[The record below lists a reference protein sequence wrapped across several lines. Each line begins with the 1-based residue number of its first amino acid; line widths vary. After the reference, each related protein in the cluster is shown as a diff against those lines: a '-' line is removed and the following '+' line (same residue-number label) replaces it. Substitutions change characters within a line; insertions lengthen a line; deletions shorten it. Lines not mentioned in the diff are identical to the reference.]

1 MTCDEYVLYPII
13 FGLKVLLYLVGD
25 FLLVKAKE
33 RDHFLNIYG
42 CIQLPIYM
50 ILFHQAVVDPEKN
63 ILLLIRILT
72 TVSKA
77 YIQKLTFDYPIAIY
91 LQIDEVGA
99 YKIKIFKFTM
109 LYVAMGRRELSRLET
124 CIFKYFVESTL
135 EKRNS
140 TS

>member
-1 MTCDEYVLYPII
+1 MNFDKYVLYPII

-50 ILFHQAVVDPEKN
+50 ILFHQDVVDPEQN

-77 YIQKLTFDYPIAIY
+77 YIQKLTFDYPMAFT
-91 LQIDEVGA
+91 
-99 YKIKIFKFTM
+99 YKLMKLGHIK
-109 LYVAMGRRELSRLET
+109 
-124 CIFKYFVESTL
+124 
-135 EKRNS
+135 
-140 TS
+140 